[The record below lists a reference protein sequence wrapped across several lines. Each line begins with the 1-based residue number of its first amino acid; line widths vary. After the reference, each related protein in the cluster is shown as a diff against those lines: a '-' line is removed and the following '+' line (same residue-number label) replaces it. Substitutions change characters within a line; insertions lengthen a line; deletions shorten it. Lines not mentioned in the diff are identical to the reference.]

1 MVDYIPNYLA
11 SINFYFLMRMDEAYK
26 LLVSRNV
33 ESVSSNQYMVFLE
46 HMKTFPMLALLS
58 IQIYFQ

>member
-1 MVDYIPNYLA
+1 MVDYIPNSLA